1 MPYFL
6 ISDYSPKIGF
16 LKKQK
21 FFVYKRG
28 VAESLIN
35 VKPRLVLS
43 TELRVLR
50 QKVLP
55 WYEIYIPF
63 VARLTVLGRFLL
75 IPVLYHVGRGNFH
88 LVLFFKITLPLFFR
102 SSKML
107 PD

>member
-6 ISDYSPKIGF
+6 ISDCSPRNWIF
-16 LKKQK
+16 EKKV
-21 FFVYKRG
+21 FVYKRG
-28 VAESLIN
+28 VAEALIN

-43 TELRVLR
+43 TEVRVLL

-55 WYEIYIPF
+55 WYEINIPF
-63 VARLTVLGRFLL
+63 VARLTVLGRFLV
-75 IPVLYHVGRGNFH
+75 IPVLYHVVRGNFH
-88 LVLFFKITLPLFFR
+88 LVLFFKITLPLLFR